1 MQISLR
7 NRILLPSVGLIIV
20 LAFGL
25 SAVSLHLSQT
35 AVRTNFNDRMAEL
48 SETSVRQVEVW
59 IAGQRNNVEQVAAQS
74 HVVKSLSANATTA
87 ERAVVMAELT
97 SMYQRFG
104 CFSVLNLADMNGDVQ
119 MSSSPD
125 AVLRVNLKDR
135 AYFQEASKTG
145 HSVISQVLKS
155 RTTGNPVVVV
165 AVPVKDGDS
174 QVGVLIASL
183 DLPWFSTQIIDSIRL
198 LDSGYAFFYDEG
210 GVFLS
215 NPNKELIMKA
225 KLGDFEW
232 GQAILGQTKGSLTYT
247 QDGIERVACF
257 TNSEKLGWGLMVT
270 VPMGEMMA
278 PVIRMRNW
286 NILLGVGAV
295 LVGLVVAYALARS
308 IALPV
313 RAISS
318 QLSGCSNETLSAAG
332 QVSKSSQDLAHGS
345 TEQAASLEE
354 TSASLEEMS
363 SMTKRNADHT
373 TQAKELA
380 RTARESADAGAEDM
394 RNMGLAMTDIKTS
407 SDDIAKI
414 IKTID
419 EIAFQTNI
427 LALNAAV
434 EAARAGESGA
444 GFAVVADEVRA
455 LAQRSASA
463 ARETAAQIEKAIGKT
478 GLGVTLC
485 DKVTGR
491 LAEIV
496 VKVREVD
503 QLIGEV
509 ATASTEQTRGVD
521 QINATIGQMSTVVQS
536 NAATAEESA
545 AAAEELNAQALSLNG
560 IIATLQSLIEGG
572 RKSDQSLKS

>member
-1 MQISLR
+1 
-7 NRILLPSVGLIIV
+7 
-20 LAFGL
+20 
-25 SAVSLHLSQT
+25 
-35 AVRTNFNDRMAEL
+35 
-48 SETSVRQVEVW
+48 
-59 IAGQRNNVEQVAAQS
+59 
-74 HVVKSLSANATTA
+74 
-87 ERAVVMAELT
+87 
-97 SMYQRFG
+97 
-104 CFSVLNLADMNGDVQ
+104 
-119 MSSSPD
+119 
-125 AVLRVNLKDR
+125 
-135 AYFQEASKTG
+135 
-145 HSVISQVLKS
+145 
-155 RTTGNPVVVV
+155 
-165 AVPVKDGDS
+165 
-174 QVGVLIASL
+174 
-183 DLPWFSTQIIDSIRL
+183 
-198 LDSGYAFFYDEG
+198 
-210 GVFLS
+210 
-215 NPNKELIMKA
+215 
-225 KLGDFEW
+225 
-232 GQAILGQTKGSLTYT
+232 
-247 QDGIERVACF
+247 
-257 TNSEKLGWGLMVT
+257 MVT
-270 VPMGEMMA
+270 VPIGEMMA

-407 SDDIAKI
+407 GDDIAKI

-463 ARETAAQIEKAIGKT
+463 ARETAAQIEKAISKT